1 MHKPL
6 HSMVPNS
13 EAVLSGD
20 TIYFGG
26 IVARDNEG
34 RLLFPHDVQRQT
46 EIVIRR
52 IGAYLATQ
60 ELSLGNLVSV
70 TVFLSDIRY
79 YDAMNETYVKEMP
92 SPLPTRKVII
102 SPFTIEGAMVEF
114 TAIAHVDTPR
124 ILSLSK
130 NPT

>member
-1 MHKPL
+1 MHRPL
-6 HSMVPNS
+6 HVMVPNS
-13 EAVLSGD
+13 EALRSGD

-34 RLLFPHDVQRQT
+34 LLLFPHDVQRQT

-52 IGAYLATQ
+52 IRAYLATQ
-60 ELSLGNLVSV
+60 RLGLENLVSV
-70 TVFLSDIRY
+70 SVFLSDIRY

-114 TAIAHVDTPR
+114 TAIAHVQAPKVLDLPFD
-124 ILSLSK
+124 
-130 NPT
+130 PV

>member
-1 MHKPL
+1 
-6 HSMVPNS
+6 MVPNS
-13 EAVLSGD
+13 EALRSGD

-34 RLLFPHDVQRQT
+34 LLLFPHDVQRQT

-52 IGAYLATQ
+52 IRAYLATQ
-60 ELSLGNLVSV
+60 RLGLENLVSV
-70 TVFLSDIRY
+70 SVFLSDIRY

-114 TAIAHVDTPR
+114 TAIAHVQAPKVLDLPFD
-124 ILSLSK
+124 
-130 NPT
+130 PV